1 MKLLKIL
8 SLAALV
14 LLLTQC
20 YPEGPM
26 AGDELDLVYSNY
38 DPEYNFAAKKTF
50 ALPPNILKITDDLL
64 TGGDPSYVKEP
75 YASTMLGLISQNM
88 ISYGWQKVDI
98 AEDPDVLL
106 APAAVE
112 VTTTY
117 YYDYWGYYGG
127 WYGGYYPPYG
137 GWYYP
142 YPATSSYSTGSL
154 IVAMVDP
161 NDVSVDDKQRVV
173 WTFIINGIMTGQT
186 STFNSRVTK
195 GINQAFTQS
204 QYIKK

>member
-8 SLAALV
+8 SLAALAF
-14 LLLTQC
+14 LLTQC

-26 AGDELDLVYSNY
+26 AADELDLVYSNY
-38 DPEYNFAAKKTF
+38 DPEYNFATKMSF
-50 ALPPNILKITDDLL
+50 ALPDKIVKITDGLL
-64 TGGDPSYVKEP
+64 TGDDPTYVKEP
-75 YASTMLGLISQNM
+75 YASDMLRLISENM
-88 ISYGWQKVDI
+88 KIYGWQQVDI
-98 AEDPDVLL
+98 ADDPDVLL

-117 YYDYWGYYGG
+117 YYDYWGYYGW
-127 WYGGYYPPYG
+127 WYGGYYPPG

-142 YPATSSYSTGSL
+142 YPASSSYTTGSL
-154 IVAMVDP
+154 IVTMVDP

-186 STFNSRVTK
+186 SSFNSRVTK

-204 QYIKK
+204 QYLKK